1 MFPVGDD
8 NSDRRITPVVNYVLI
23 ALNIIVFVFFQG
35 LDSTNAFTMAFVTVP
50 EEIVTGHDIVTQ
62 GTTVTDPMTGQ
73 MYDVPGLGVT
83 PISVYIT
90 LLTSMFMHAGF
101 AHIAGNLLYLWIFG
115 DNIENRIG
123 HGRYLLFYLICG
135 VAASLAQIAVVVF
148 GGGDTQIPSLGASG
162 AIAGVLGAYLTLF
175 PRRRV
180 HVIFMYFLQEMP
192 AIIVIGLW
200 FVYQLVLG
208 LGALGGTGGGVAY
221 GAHIG
226 GFVAGFL
233 LIRLFAIGKPALP
246 VVVRQRPF

>member
-1 MFPVGDD
+1 MFPIGDD

-35 LDSTNAFTMAFVTVP
+35 LDSTNAFTRAFVTVP
-50 EEIVTGHDIVTQ
+50 EEIVTGLDVVTQ
-62 GTTVTDPMTGQ
+62 GTTVRDPMTGE
-73 MYDVPGLGVT
+73 MFSVPGLGPT

-101 AHIAGNLLYLWIFG
+101 AHIAGNMLYLWIFG

-123 HGRYLLFYLICG
+123 HGRYLLFYIVCG
-135 VAASLAQIAVVVF
+135 VLASLAQIAVTALSD
-148 GGGDTQIPSLGASG
+148 GDMQIPSLGASG

-180 HVIFMYFLQEMP
+180 HVIFMYYLQEMP

-208 LGALGGTGGGVAY
+208 LGMLGGGGGGVAY

-226 GFVAGFL
+226 GFIAGFL
-233 LIRLFAIGKPALP
+233 LIRLFAIGKPAIP
-246 VVVRQRPF
+246 AAARQRLR

>member
-50 EEIVTGHDIVTQ
+50 EEILTGHDVVTR

-73 MYDVPGLGVT
+73 MYSVPGLGAT

-101 AHIAGNLLYLWIFG
+101 AHIAGNMLYLWIFG
-115 DNIENRIG
+115 DNIEDRIG
-123 HGRYLLFYLICG
+123 HGRYLLFYLVCG
-135 VAASLAQIAVVVF
+135 VVASLAQVAVVVL
-148 GGGDTQIPSLGASG
+148 GGGDTQLPSLGASG
-162 AIAGVLGAYLTLF
+162 AISGALGAYLALF
-175 PRRRV
+175 PGRRV
-180 HVIFMYFLQEMP
+180 KVIFMYFLHDMP
-192 AIIVIGLW
+192 ALVVIGGW

-208 LGALGGTGGGVAY
+208 LGMLGGAGGGVAY

-226 GFVAGFL
+226 GFIAGFL
-233 LIRLFAIGKPALP
+233 LIRLFAIGKPATH
-246 VVVRQRPF
+246 VAVR

>member
-23 ALNIIVFVFFQG
+23 ALNVFVFVIFQG

-50 EEIVTGHDIVTQ
+50 EEILTGHDVVTPE
-62 GTTVTDPMTGQ
+62 TSVTDLMTGQ
-73 MYDVPGLGVT
+73 MYSVPGLGAT

-101 AHIAGNLLYLWIFG
+101 AHIAGNMLYLWIFG

-135 VAASLAQIAVVVF
+135 VLASLAQVAVVVL
-148 GGGDTQIPSLGASG
+148 GGGDTQLPSLGASG
-162 AIAGVLGAYLTLF
+162 AIAGVLGAYLILF
-175 PRRRV
+175 PGRRV
-180 HVIFMYFLQEMP
+180 RVIFLYFLQDMP
-192 AIIVIGLW
+192 ALIVIGLW

-208 LGALGGTGGGVAY
+208 LGMLGGAGGGVAY

-226 GFVAGFL
+226 GFIAGFL

-246 VVVRQRPF
+246 VAMRQRPS

>member
-1 MFPVGDD
+1 MFPLGDD

-35 LDSTNAFTMAFVTVP
+35 MDSTNAFTMAFVTVP
-50 EEIVTGHDIVTQ
+50 EEILTGHDVVTQ
-62 GTTVTDPMTGQ
+62 ETSVTDPTTGQ
-73 MYDVPGLGVT
+73 MYNVPGLGVT

-101 AHIAGNLLYLWIFG
+101 AHIAGNMLYLWIFG

-135 VAASLAQIAVVVF
+135 VVASLTQVAFVVL
-148 GGGDTQIPSLGASG
+148 GGGDTQLPSLGASG
-162 AIAGVLGAYLTLF
+162 AIAGVLGAYLALF
-175 PRRRV
+175 PGRRV
-180 HVIFMYFLQEMP
+180 KVIFMYFLQEMP
-192 AIIVIGLW
+192 ALIVIGLW

-208 LGALGGTGGGVAY
+208 LGILGGAGGGVAY

-226 GFVAGFL
+226 GFIAGFV
-233 LIRLFAIGKPALP
+233 LIWLFAIGKPATP
-246 VVVRQRPF
+246 VGVR